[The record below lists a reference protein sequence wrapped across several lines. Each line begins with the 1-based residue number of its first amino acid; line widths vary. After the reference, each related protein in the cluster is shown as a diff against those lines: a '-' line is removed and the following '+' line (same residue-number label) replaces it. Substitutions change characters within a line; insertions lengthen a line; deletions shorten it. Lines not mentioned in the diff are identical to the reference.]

1 MATGWDGH
9 PKFSEFSYGFALTHE
24 LVGWTAIGA
33 APVFPSLLEEGKPGG
48 GWDVK
53 LDRPGL
59 PLYLQFKRSQC
70 IISGNGRERRA
81 VKQHIGNVHF
91 NDDLALPYY
100 RFFLMESSLSQQHDL
115 LLELDQGP
123 SDVFYAAPYFHE
135 QHEFDTAWTEREV
148 TRKTAFIR
156 PAEIGSLPD
165 GKHSIA
171 FDKAHI
177 DRAWVCSKPKEVPCV
192 RSDTLLSDLTDKI
205 KRHRTSVKEDA
216 VGWIDELQT
225 RFRQGVERHE
235 HRVKDFLR
243 REALKAEQE
252 SIERLG
258 SRARVPDIFSSQR
271 EIAFQQPPSADRGYI
286 TPRLVPPLEIERSSI
301 SDLSDIVEASEIASR
316 FFGLQLFV
324 VQERE

>member
-24 LVGWTAIGA
+24 LVGWTEIGA

-81 VKQHIGNVHF
+81 VKRHIGDVHF
-91 NDDLALPYY
+91 KDDLALPYY
-100 RFFLMESSLSQQHDL
+100 RFFLMESSLSQQHDF
-115 LLELDQGP
+115 LLELDQGQ

-135 QHEFDTAWTEREV
+135 QHEFDAAWTEREV
-148 TRKTAFIR
+148 TRNTAFIR

-171 FDKAHI
+171 FDKTHV
-177 DRAWVCSKPKEVPCV
+177 DRAWVCSKPKEVPCI

-205 KRHRTSVKEDA
+205 KRHRTNVKEDA
-216 VGWIDELQT
+216 AGWIDELQT
-225 RFRQGVERHE
+225 RFHQGVKRHE
-235 HRVKDFLR
+235 QRVQDFLR

-252 SIERLG
+252 SIDRLG
-258 SRARVPDIFSSQR
+258 SKARAPGLFDLQR
-271 EIAFQQPPSADRGYI
+271 EIAFQQTPSSDVGFTI
-286 TPRLVPPLEIERSSI
+286 PRFVPPLEIERSSS
-301 SDLSDIVEASEIASR
+301 SDLSNIVEASEIASR
-316 FFGLQLFV
+316 LFGLQLFV